1 MKFIA
6 RPMLVLALASSLA
19 ACTPPDNSQ
28 TPVAQPALNAE
39 TPTAETPTAETATA
53 QTAEAPA
60 VPALR
65 ALDDATRAE
74 PLAPATN
81 CNLEYVDGVIFA
93 GTDISL
99 ATPSAV
105 KITGW
110 LKADLTGPSVEQL
123 ALRFESSD
131 KSRVWDIPVQTT
143 IMRDDLVVP
152 DTNGAT
158 SGFETVVDAGAIPA
172 GRYHLYLTYRLD
184 GVLTGCDNGRY
195 VVIP

>member
-1 MKFIA
+1 MKSIA
-6 RPMLVLALASSLA
+6 RPMCVLALASTLA

-28 TPVAQPALNAE
+28 TPVAQPAL
-39 TPTAETPTAETATA
+39 TAETPTPQTPTA
-53 QTAEAPA
+53 QTAEAPAAPA

-74 PLAPATN
+74 ALAPATN

-93 GTDISL
+93 GTDIRL

-110 LKADLTGPSVEQL
+110 LKADPTGPSLEQS

-143 IMRDDLVVP
+143 ITREDLVVP
-152 DTNGAT
+152 DTDAST

-172 GRYHLYLTYRLD
+172 GRYHLYLTYRLN

-195 VVIP
+195 VAIP